1 VTRPPS
7 TAGPAPGPAVPDVHA
22 RINAVVKLESARIVA
37 ALMRVVHDVG
47 LAEELAQD
55 AVVAALEQ
63 WPAAGVP
70 ENPGAWLTAIAKR
83 RAVDHIRRSRL
94 HDRKAEQYAREHD
107 QPPDLSAERDDV
119 LRLMFISC
127 HPVLPTEQ
135 RVALTLRVVGG
146 LTAAEIARAFLITE
160 PAVARRITTAKGT
173 LAEAGVPFAL
183 PEPADLAARLSSV
196 LEVIYLIFNEGYSAS
211 SGDDLIRPA
220 LCQEALRLGRLL
232 AELAPHE
239 AEVHGLV
246 ALMEIQASRS
256 AARTGPAGE
265 PIQLHEQNRGRWDQ
279 LLIRRGFTAMLR
291 ARELGG
297 TPGPY
302 VLQAAIAIC
311 HAQARTA
318 ADTDWA
324 QIAALYRALAGLLP
338 TPIVQLNRA
347 VAVGMAEGPRA
358 GLELADALLADPALR
373 DYHLLPGVRGDL
385 LLRLG
390 RVGEA
395 RREFERAAG
404 LTRNAAESAF
414 LRGRAAA
421 IPELTAVELS
431 GRTVGDTAA
440 EFLARDELDAATVR
454 SYGQTLS
461 RLCRAVG
468 AGLPLA
474 SLTAEQVSQAC
485 TVAWGDAA
493 PRTWNRH
500 VAAIRSFS
508 RWASATAPAPGPG
521 IEHAARPA
529 TAPAP
534 GPGIEHA
541 ARPATAPAPGPG
553 IEHEPGPAARRVV
566 GVAGGLAPAAAARNS
581 AASPVP
587 AADNS
592 AGLADFAAALE
603 RRPET
608 GSRTEALSGPDLD
621 RLWERADIMLRER
634 TLWRLLHESGA
645 GVGAVLAL
653 NVEDL
658 DLDDRRARSGAGWVS
673 WRAGTARLLPEL
685 LAGRTRGPLFLA
697 DRRPGPGRM
706 PAEADR
712 CPDTGRGRLS
722 YERAEYLFK
731 QATGATLRRL
741 KPR

>member
-1 VTRPPS
+1 MTRPPS
-7 TAGPAPGPAVPDVHA
+7 TAGPAPGPAVTDVHA

-135 RVALTLRVVGG
+135 RAALTLRVVGG

-160 PAVARRITTAKGT
+160 PAVARRIATAKRT

-183 PEPADLAARLSSV
+183 PEADDLAARLSSV

-220 LCQEALRLGRLL
+220 LGQEALRLGRLL
-232 AELAPHE
+232 ADLAPHE

-291 ARELGG
+291 AREIGG

-318 ADTDWA
+318 ADTDWV
-324 QIAALYRALAGLLP
+324 QIAALYRALAALLP

-347 VAVGMAEGPRA
+347 VAVGMAEGPQA
-358 GLELADALLADPALR
+358 GLDLANALLVDPALR

-385 LLRLG
+385 LWRLG

-395 RREFERAAG
+395 RQEFLRAAG
-404 LTRNAAESAF
+404 LARNAAESAF
-414 LRGRAAA
+414 LRGRAVAA
-421 IPELTAVELS
+421 FEAEPASAAELGAAESV
-431 GRTVGDTAA
+431 GRTVGEAVA
-440 EFLARDELDAATVR
+440 EFLARDLDAATVR
-454 SYGQTLS
+454 SYGQTLT

-468 AGLPLA
+468 AGMPLA
-474 SLTAEQVSQAC
+474 LLTAEQVSQAC
-485 TVAWGDAA
+485 AAAWGDAA

-508 RWASATAPAPGPG
+508 RWTSAT
-521 IEHAARPA
+521 
-529 TAPAP
+529 
-534 GPGIEHA
+534 
-541 ARPATAPAPGPG
+541 
-553 IEHEPGPAARRVV
+553 
-566 GVAGGLAPAAAARNS
+566 
-581 AASPVP
+581 

-592 AGLADFAAALE
+592 AKTADIAAGLE

-608 GSRTEALSGPDLD
+608 GGRTEALSGPALD
-621 RLWERADIMLRER
+621 RLWVRADVGLRER

-697 DRRPGPGRM
+697 DRRPGPARM

-741 KPR
+741 KPG